1 MDFKEQATAKALFI
15 KFFYFGAAM
24 DATYEYRKNNRYFA
38 QVSSGLES
46 IAEDELVALGA
57 KDIQPGVRG
66 LHFSADKAT
75 LYLVNYKS
83 RLLSRV
89 LAPLV
94 SFTCRDREDLYRAG
108 RSIQWDRLFSE
119 DNTFAI
125 FSNVSGNENLRHSKF
140 AALCLKD
147 AAADFFRGK
156 FGKRPDVDVLDPDV
170 SINLHIQEQSG
181 TIGLDVS
188 GGALH
193 RRGYRLESVAAPMR
207 ETIAAAVVAF
217 SGWNGVRPLYDPMCG
232 SGTLLCEALMKA
244 RNIPA
249 GYLRKNFGFR
259 FLPDFDAKLWEKIKK
274 ETDAK
279 ISKPVPGLVS
289 GSDADIGAVKATRAN
304 LNAIPGGDSVRVER
318 SDFRKISGLGN
329 TTILCNPPYGVRL
342 KDESGLDS
350 LYKDFGDFL
359 KQRCK
364 GSQAFVYFGNRE
376 MIKKI
381 GLRTTWKKEL
391 KNANL
396 DGRLAKYELF

>member
-1 MDFKEQATAKALFI
+1 MEEI
-15 KFFYFGAAM
+15 
-24 DATYEYRKNNRYFA
+24 YEYNKNDRYFA

-57 KDIQPGVRG
+57 KHIQAGIRG
-66 LHFSADKAT
+66 LHFSADAAT

-89 LAPLV
+89 LAPLR
-94 SFTCRDREDLYRAG
+94 SFACRDRGDLYRAG
-108 RSIQWDRLFSE
+108 RSIQWDRMFSE
-119 DNTFAI
+119 DDTFAV

-147 AAADFFRGK
+147 AVADYFRGK
-156 FGKRPDVDVLDPDV
+156 SGKRPDVDALNPEV
-170 SINLHIQEQSG
+170 SINLHIQEQTG
-181 TIGLDVS
+181 TISLDVS

-217 SGWNGVRPLYDPMCG
+217 SGWNGERPLYDPMCG
-232 SGTLLCEALMKA
+232 SGTLLCEALMKVC
-244 RNIPA
+244 NIPA
-249 GYLRKNFGFR
+249 GYLKKNFGFR
-259 FLPDFDAKLWEKIKK
+259 FLPDFDAKLWGKVKR
-274 ETDAK
+274 DADSK

-289 GSDADIGAVKATRAN
+289 GSDADMVAVGAARTN
-304 LNAIPGGDSVRVER
+304 SSAISGGNSVRVER
-318 SDFRKISGLGN
+318 TDFRKIAGLEN

-342 KDESGLDS
+342 KDERGLDS

-364 GSQAFVYFGNRE
+364 GAQAYVYFGNRE
-376 MIKKI
+376 TIKKI